1 MIREKFKIAI
11 RTYNKIAK
19 IYSKFTFHKLSQY
32 QLNKFIS
39 MLPKKAKVLDAGC
52 GSGRDAGYFKEY
64 GLDVTAID
72 AAEKM
77 VEEAKKNVKGI
88 KFKKMDMT
96 KTDFKDNTF
105 DGIWSAASLVHNDK
119 KNIPKILGELKR
131 VLKDEGVL
139 YISVKEGDGEE
150 IKKEEK
156 YNNEPRPFVYYTLP
170 EIEDMVKQA
179 GFQILN
185 SKFVDDMLKRKD
197 TKWIDIYCK
206 KPTS

>member
-1 MIREKFKIAI
+1 MIKEKFKIAI

-19 IYSKFTFHKLSQY
+19 LYSKFTFHKISQY

-64 GLDVTAID
+64 GLNVTAID

-77 VEEAKKNVKGI
+77 IAEAKKNVKGV
-88 KFKKMDMT
+88 KFKKMNMI
-96 KTDFKDNTF
+96 KTDFKDETF
-105 DGIWSAASLVHNDK
+105 DGIWSAASLVHNEK
-119 KNIPKILGELKR
+119 ENVSKILGELKR
-131 VLKDEGVL
+131 ILKKEGIL

-156 YNNEPRPFVYYTLP
+156 YNNEPRPFIYYNLP
-170 EIEDMVKQA
+170 EIESMIKQV
-179 GFQILN
+179 GFQIIH
-185 SKFVDDMLKRKD
+185 SGFVEDIQKRKD

-206 KPTS
+206 KSTS